1 MTEGHARKGFD
12 GDLLDGQ
19 VAEDAFARILLGG
32 KEKWEH
38 KRDDKFAQTG
48 NIAIEYETSEFANG
62 AGNRWRSGIAVCEAH
77 WWVVEYL
84 PNKRLL
90 WPTEDVKVLAR
101 RAIGEKRHR
110 WCGDYNRFHNALV
123 PGEWFMEAEARLAA
137 VA

>member
-1 MTEGHARKGFD
+1 MTEGFARKGFD

-38 KRDDKFAQTG
+38 KSDGWFATTG
-48 NIAIEYETSEFANG
+48 NIAVEWQTSELPNG
-62 AGNRWRSGIAVCEAH
+62 EGRCWLSGISVCKAH

-90 WPTEDVKVLAR
+90 WPTEDVKELAR
-101 RAIGEKRHR
+101 RAIRQKRCK
-110 WCGDYNRFHNALV
+110 WCGDHNRFHNALV
-123 PGEWFMEAEARLAA
+123 PGAWFMEAEARLAEA
-137 VA
+137 A